1 VDVIDRFTDVM
12 IANGIDTV
20 CATRISRSVRQEFCG
35 GLVYVAKRSELD
47 KARMVED
54 IKHNIPQD
62 KIAKKYGISKITV
75 YRMMRKIRGS
85 RT

>member
-1 VDVIDRFTDVM
+1 MDVIDRFTDVM

-20 CATRISRSVRQEFCG
+20 CAAKISRSVRQEFCG

-47 KARMVED
+47 KTRMVDD
-54 IKHNIPQD
+54 IKNNIPQD

-75 YRMMRKIRGS
+75 YRMMRKIRES
-85 RT
+85 RL

>member
-1 VDVIDRFTDVM
+1 MDVIDRFTDVM
-12 IANGIDTV
+12 IASGVDID

-47 KARMVED
+47 KARMVDD
-54 IKHNIPQD
+54 IKNNIPQD

-75 YRMMRKIRGS
+75 YRMMRKIRES
-85 RT
+85 RL